1 MMWLR
6 RAMGLQDME
15 RQPSPISPIENNP
28 VGWSSIYPPPPG
40 QVMENPSPEFSPL
53 ANPAYMTGEQMMGR
67 MWDFATKRGKP
78 YTNAD
83 LPQLSA
89 SGRQAYDNAAGF
101 LNPEALSRALMQVR
115 RP

>member
-15 RQPSPISPIENNP
+15 NMPAPSPIENNP

-40 QVMENPSPEFSPL
+40 QVMENASPEFSPL
-53 ANPAYMTGEQMMGR
+53 ASALLMNNEQRLGRFWNAATGR
-67 MWDFATKRGKP
+67 ARP

-83 LPQLSA
+83 LEQLSKA
-89 SGRQAYDNAAGF
+89 GREAYDNAAGF
-101 LNPEALSRALMQVR
+101 INPEILRARAQ
-115 RP
+115 